1 MRFRVIVKVDKTEE
15 KEPTVVAEK
24 VGKTLRVSVK
34 SGKIGSLKVKPV
46 FQLRGLC
53 DKYMTKNRPK
63 VFTWRLRPP
72 YWFRVLQEGA
82 LDT

>member
-1 MRFRVIVKVDKTEE
+1 MDKTDE

-34 SGKIGSLKVKPV
+34 SGKIGSLKVKKV

-53 DKYMTKNRPK
+53 
-63 VFTWRLRPP
+63 
-72 YWFRVLQEGA
+72 EG
-82 LDT
+82 LL